1 MISFLWHCP
10 SEFRDWPLFMSGEGW
25 WFWFCHDKIRAL
37 EYSYVLPLPPPPPP
51 LSPSP
56 QWQKISSQFFIAP
69 AFILFL
75 ATTDPLSIPPVNP
88 SLNPPSFP
96 FPPPLFPPLPS
107 FTTNNWSFRSVECK
121 NSFNGLFHTLS
132 LWRTLCKL
140 SHPSSEQTGCRFGCS
155 RDPYQLGLLSL
166 PLVAWLVQLANKKI
180 VGKKKGK

>member
-10 SEFRDWPLFMSGEGW
+10 PEFRDWPLFMSGEGW

-37 EYSYVLPLPPPPPP
+37 EYSYVLPPPPPPPP

-96 FPPPLFPPLPS
+96 FPPP
-107 FTTNNWSFRSVECK
+107 
-121 NSFNGLFHTLS
+121 
-132 LWRTLCKL
+132 
-140 SHPSSEQTGCRFGCS
+140 PSSLPYPRLQLITGPL
-155 RDPYQLGLLSL
+155 DLLSVKIRSTVYSIPSPFEEL
-166 PLVAWLVQLANKKI
+166 YVSFLIRPLNKPDAGFAAPEIHTSLDCFHCLWLR
-180 VGKKKGK
+180 G